1 MQRLLDCIKPTS
13 AGPQY
18 PSYCSIA
25 ISQQQTL
32 APINHVKKLMR
43 RARSHRNNGPPTK
56 PKVAAVG
63 NTPATTP
70 GANFSPSLRTAPVSQ
85 AQGMCK
91 SMCTPLGNSPGLR
104 ESIDHPAPQPA
115 VPLFASAVLVLVT
128 AWFAGFQSISRS
140 STRSKPWKLL
150 IIGVK
155 QIDIGP
161 LTASISSAHSPFP
174 NATHRITRL

>member
-25 ISQQQTL
+25 ISQRQTL
-32 APINHVKKLMR
+32 TPRNHVKKLMR

-70 GANFSPSLRTAPVSQ
+70 GANLSPSLRSAPGSQ
-85 AQGMCK
+85 ALGRYK
-91 SMCTPLGNSPGLR
+91 SMCTPLGKVQDFASQLTTVAAQPG
-104 ESIDHPAPQPA
+104 

-128 AWFAGFQSISRS
+128 AWSAGFQSISRS

-155 QIDIGP
+155 QIDMGP